1 MFDHATGA
9 TARTDAPHAESPC
22 AGRPDAGGP
31 GTDRS
36 GTGGPTRGRARADAP
51 GTGVPRASVR
61 FARVLLSPW
70 ARLALLLVVLASA
83 ATAVLLY
90 EPQKMLADGW
100 PPQLGGAMAAVLF
113 GVAYGLCTVAFVP
126 RPILNLAAGAL
137 FGTVLGL
144 TTSIG
149 GTVLGAGIS
158 FALGRYLGQDAL
170 RPMLRGRVLLAAD
183 GVLSRHG
190 FRSMLAIRLF
200 PGVPFAAAN
209 YCAAVSRMRY
219 LSFLTATGLGS
230 IPNTLAY
237 VIAGSEA
244 SSPTSPAFVI
254 STGFI
259 VVSSIAGVVVA
270 WRKRHSI
277 GRSAGEAAS
286 DTAQARGAGA
296 EKTPVLPL
304 SNK

>member
-1 MFDHATGA
+1 MFDQAPRA
-9 TARTDAPHAESPC
+9 PARTD
-22 AGRPDAGGP
+22 RP
-31 GTDRS
+31 R
-36 GTGGPTRGRARADAP
+36 
-51 GTGVPRASVR
+51 SVR
-61 FARVLLSPW
+61 LAKALMSPW
-70 ARLALLLVVLASA
+70 ARLFLLAVVLASA

-137 FGTVLGL
+137 FGTALGL
-144 TTSIG
+144 TASIG

-158 FALGRYLGQDAL
+158 FGLGRLLGQDAL

-219 LSFLTATGLGS
+219 FSFLTATGLGS

-244 SSPTSPAFVI
+244 ASPRSPAFLI
-254 STGFI
+254 SAGFI
-259 VVSSIAGVVVA
+259 VVSSIAGAVVA

-277 GRSAGEAAS
+277 GRSAGTGVLVASSEDVQGNGAPTAA
-286 DTAQARGAGA
+286 AG
-296 EKTPVLPL
+296 KVPVLPL
-304 SNK
+304 PKG

>member
-1 MFDHATGA
+1 MFDQAT
-9 TARTDAPHAESPC
+9 RAPAP
-22 AGRPDAGGP
+22 
-31 GTDRS
+31 TDR
-36 GTGGPTRGRARADAP
+36 
-51 GTGVPRASVR
+51 PRSVR
-61 FARVLLSPW
+61 FAKALMSPW
-70 ARLALLLVVLASA
+70 ARLAMLAVVLASA

-100 PPQLGGAMAAVLF
+100 PPQWGGAMAAVLF
-113 GVAYGLCTVAFVP
+113 GAAYGLCTVAFVP

-137 FGTVLGL
+137 FGTALGL

-158 FALGRYLGQDAL
+158 FGLGRLLGQDAL

-219 LSFLTATGLGS
+219 FSFLAATGLGS

-237 VIAGSEA
+237 VIAGSRA
-244 SSPTSPAFVI
+244 SSPTSPAFLV

-259 VVSSIAGVVVA
+259 VVSSLAGVVVA

-277 GRSAGEAAS
+277 GRSVGTGVKLAS
-286 DTAQARGAGA
+286 SADAEHTGAQRQ
-296 EKTPVLPL
+296 EPVRVPVLPL
-304 SNK
+304 PDK